1 MGSSDASSAEPIKLD
16 PIQREALLPEIEKM
30 LAAAIAPESRAPY
43 ERLKECVD
51 QGLEVP
57 PELSPYLGVMI
68 DSAILS
74 GNAKRFGAGVQQSL
88 VALFQ
93 KTLQGKQVA
102 DSIRAINAALEKVKG
117 HVVEQASTALRAPGS
132 YSLTL
137 KTDQMVLVVIFD
149 RAGISVESLEVN
161 LG

>member
-1 MGSSDASSAEPIKLD
+1 MATSDASSPEPIKLD
-16 PIQREALLPEIEKM
+16 AIQREALLPEIERM
-30 LAAAIAPESRAPY
+30 LAAAIPADSRALY
-43 ERLKECVD
+43 QRLKECVD
-51 QGLEVP
+51 SSIEVP
-57 PELSPYLGVMI
+57 AELSPYLGVMI

-93 KTLQGKQVA
+93 KTLQGKQIA

-117 HVVEQASTALRAPGS
+117 HVVEQASTSLRAPGS

-137 KTDQMVLVVIFD
+137 KTDQMVLVVVFD
-149 RAGISVESLEVN
+149 RAGI
-161 LG
+161 